1 MTTTALSTRQ
11 GGTGLRS
18 TTAYALF
25 CGGTTST
32 ANLQQVAS
40 VGSLGQVLKS
50 NGASALPSFE
60 NNVLQSN
67 SSADLIGYYGNAFG
81 TVTQATSKTT
91 AVTINKPSG
100 VITTS
105 DSQLNNNATVV
116 FTVNNNLV
124 EEGYVATA
132 CTGDQGTAANYLAQ
146 AMKAASGSFKIRLT
160 NLGADASEA
169 VPINFFL
176 TKLSAT

>member
-1 MTTTALSTRQ
+1 MTASTFSTKQ

-18 TTAYALF
+18 TTAYALL

-32 ANLQQVAS
+32 ANLQQVVSA
-40 VGSLGQVLKS
+40 GSSGQVLRS

-67 SSADLIGYYGNAFG
+67 SSDDLIGYYGNAFG
-81 TVTQATSKTT
+81 TVTQATSKNT

-100 VITTS
+100 VIIT
-105 DSQLNNNATVV
+105 DNASMSGNSNII
-116 FTVNNNLV
+116 FTVNNSLV
-124 EEGYVATA
+124 SEEFIPVAIP
-132 CTGDQGTAANYLAQ
+132 GDQGGSTNYICQ
-146 AMKAASGSFKIRLT
+146 AFKVGLGSFRIRLT
-160 NLGADASEA
+160 NLGGTIAEA

-176 TKLSAT
+176 IKISAT